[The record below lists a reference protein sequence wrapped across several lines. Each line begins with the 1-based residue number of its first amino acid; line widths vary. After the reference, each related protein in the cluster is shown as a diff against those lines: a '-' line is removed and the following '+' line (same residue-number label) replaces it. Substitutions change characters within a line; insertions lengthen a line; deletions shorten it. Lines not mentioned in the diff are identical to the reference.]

1 VTLVVAG
8 AHLSGMAL
16 NHELVNLG
24 ARLIGATTTAPDYKL
39 YALATT
45 PPKPG
50 LAHTPGFLGP
60 GIAVEIWALS
70 PENFGRFVAA
80 LPAPMGIGRVTLADG
95 SVHPGFL
102 CEAYALQGA
111 TDITSFGGW
120 RAYRAALVQE

>member
-1 VTLVVAG
+1 VTIVVAG
-8 AHLSGMAL
+8 AHLSGMVL
-16 NHELVNLG
+16 NHELVHLG
-24 ARLIGATTTAPDYKL
+24 ARLVGATTTAPDYKL
-39 YALATT
+39 YALTTT

-50 LAHTPGFLGP
+50 LAQTPGFTGS
-60 GIAVEIWALS
+60 GIAVEVWALS

-102 CEAYALQGA
+102 CEAYALEGA

-120 RAYRAALVQE
+120 RAYRASLS